1 MPKRKD
7 VKKVLVIG
15 SGPIVIGQAAEFD
28 YSGTQAC
35 KALREEGVE
44 VVLVNSNPATIMTDL
59 DMADQVY
66 IEPITLEI
74 VSKILRREK
83 PDGILPT
90 LGGQTGLNMALQLA
104 NSGILDELGIELL
117 GTPLSSIQKAED
129 RELFKKTMESI
140 GEKVAMSTIAN
151 TLEEAV
157 DFAQK
162 IGFPII
168 VRPAY
173 TLGGTGG
180 GIAHNMEELIN
191 IVARG
196 LKSSIIHQVLL
207 EQSVAG
213 WKEIE
218 YEVIRDHAD
227 NCIIVCNMENVDPVG
242 IHTGDSIVVAPSQ
255 TLSNREY
262 QMLRSASI
270 KIIRALEIEGGC
282 NIQFALNPNSYEYV
296 VIEVN
301 PRVSRSSAL
310 ASKATGYPIA
320 RVASKIAI
328 GLNLDEIKNPVTG
341 NTWACFEP
349 SIDYIVT
356 KVPRWPFDKFTSA
369 ARNLGT
375 QMKATGEVMA
385 IGRTFEESLLKAI
398 DSLDVSLDYHIGMKK
413 ISTWSDEA
421 ILDSLKNPNDERI
434 FVISEALKRGYSI
447 EEIFNI
453 TKIDPFFIKK
463 LKNINDLSSK
473 VQNHTLDTI
482 DRDLLYQCKKYGF
495 SDNYIANLLN
505 VSEESVKALRS
516 KYQLKPSY
524 KMVDTCAGEFEAVT
538 PYYYSSYDQYDD
550 APPSQKPKVV
560 VLGSGPIRIG
570 QGIEFD
576 YCSVHSVKTLRDM
589 GLEAIIINSN
599 PETVSTDFDT
609 SDVLYF
615 EPLTRECVMD
625 ILEREKPMGV
635 IVQFGGQTAI
645 NLAEPLAKA
654 GIPILGTPVEAIDK
668 AEDREKFLQVL
679 RKLDIPLPP
688 GSTAFSTE
696 HALSIA
702 RSIEYP
708 VLVRPSY
715 VLGGRAME
723 IVHNDQE
730 LIEYMAAAVKVSRQH
745 PVLIDKYISG
755 KEVEVD
761 GICDGDSVVIPGIME
776 HVERAGVHSGDS
788 FAIYPPQTLSHSVK
802 EQIVDSSIRIARE
815 LGIKGLFNIQFVI
828 DKDNKLYV
836 LEVNP
841 RASRTVPVLSKVTGI
856 PMVALATKVMLGHS
870 LAEMGYK
877 TGLIPESPLVTVK
890 GPVFSFSKLSAVDV
904 FLGPEMKSTGEVMGT
919 DTTYAKA
926 LRKALIASGMTIP
939 EEGNILFSVAHRNKE
954 EAATIAAKMHNM
966 GFVLYATEETADYFS
981 SKNLPVHRVKK
992 DHAVQLLK
1000 NGYIHLVINTP
1011 TRGKDPHRTGFI
1023 IRRTSMEFNIP
1034 CITSL
1039 DTAKAVLDV
1048 LENKDKE
1055 LKVIPLR
1062 EYGNQ
1067 TYAQCLDKRQIRWRL
1082 SI

>member
-1 MPKRKD
+1 
-7 VKKVLVIG
+7 
-15 SGPIVIGQAAEFD
+15 
-28 YSGTQAC
+28 
-35 KALREEGVE
+35 
-44 VVLVNSNPATIMTDL
+44 MTDL

-413 ISTWSDEA
+413 IVLGAMRPFLIPSKTPMMNEF
-421 ILDSLKNPNDERI
+421 SLYP
-434 FVISEALKRGYSI
+434 KR
-447 EEIFNI
+447 
-453 TKIDPFFIKK
+453 
-463 LKNINDLSSK
+463 LSGVTVS
-473 VQNHTLDTI
+473 
-482 DRDLLYQCKKYGF
+482 KKYL
-495 SDNYIANLLN
+495 IL
-505 VSEESVKALRS
+505 
-516 KYQLKPSY
+516 
-524 KMVDTCAGEFEAVT
+524 
-538 PYYYSSYDQYDD
+538 
-550 APPSQKPKVV
+550 PK
-560 VLGSGPIRIG
+560 
-570 QGIEFD
+570 
-576 YCSVHSVKTLRDM
+576 
-589 GLEAIIINSN
+589 
-599 PETVSTDFDT
+599 
-609 SDVLYF
+609 
-615 EPLTRECVMD
+615 
-625 ILEREKPMGV
+625 
-635 IVQFGGQTAI
+635 
-645 NLAEPLAKA
+645 
-654 GIPILGTPVEAIDK
+654 
-668 AEDREKFLQVL
+668 
-679 RKLDIPLPP
+679 
-688 GSTAFSTE
+688 
-696 HALSIA
+696 
-702 RSIEYP
+702 
-708 VLVRPSY
+708 
-715 VLGGRAME
+715 
-723 IVHNDQE
+723 
-730 LIEYMAAAVKVSRQH
+730 
-745 PVLIDKYISG
+745 
-755 KEVEVD
+755 
-761 GICDGDSVVIPGIME
+761 
-776 HVERAGVHSGDS
+776 
-788 FAIYPPQTLSHSVK
+788 
-802 EQIVDSSIRIARE
+802 
-815 LGIKGLFNIQFVI
+815 
-828 DKDNKLYV
+828 
-836 LEVNP
+836 
-841 RASRTVPVLSKVTGI
+841 
-856 PMVALATKVMLGHS
+856 
-870 LAEMGYK
+870 
-877 TGLIPESPLVTVK
+877 
-890 GPVFSFSKLSAVDV
+890 
-904 FLGPEMKSTGEVMGT
+904 
-919 DTTYAKA
+919 
-926 LRKALIASGMTIP
+926 
-939 EEGNILFSVAHRNKE
+939 
-954 EAATIAAKMHNM
+954 
-966 GFVLYATEETADYFS
+966 
-981 SKNLPVHRVKK
+981 
-992 DHAVQLLK
+992 
-1000 NGYIHLVINTP
+1000 
-1011 TRGKDPHRTGFI
+1011 
-1023 IRRTSMEFNIP
+1023 
-1034 CITSL
+1034 
-1039 DTAKAVLDV
+1039 
-1048 LENKDKE
+1048 
-1055 LKVIPLR
+1055 
-1062 EYGNQ
+1062 
-1067 TYAQCLDKRQIRWRL
+1067 
-1082 SI
+1082 